1 MRSEQAARR
10 MFERKATSY
19 GVEPAMTQIAW
30 ADDAIRELWLGKAR
44 AAIGDTDDVGGA

>member
-1 MRSEQAARR
+1 MRLEQTARR

-30 ADDAIRELWLGKAR
+30 SDDVIRELWLGKAR
-44 AAIGDTDDVGGA
+44 AAIGDTDDVSGA